1 MRRSLLPIITTMA
14 FALAPVDGAVAED
27 KPAPPSTK
35 PPPPGCTA
43 PEHRQFDF
51 WLGDWTVREPSG
63 KVVGEN
69 HLTSLH
75 KGCVL
80 YENWTGAGGFTGSS
94 LNIYD
99 AERRKWH
106 QTWTDISGGL
116 LRLDGEL
123 VDGKMVLAGASAPD
137 AQGTITLQRITWT
150 PLPDSRVRQHWEA
163 SYDAGKT
170 WTTAFDGYYTKM
182 K

>member
-1 MRRSLLPIITTMA
+1 MPCNARSLASLLA
-14 FALAPVDGAVAED
+14 FDPRAGRASAADE
-27 KPAPPSTK
+27 KPAPAPAQA
-35 PPPPGCTA
+35 PPGCTA

-51 WLGDWTVREPSG
+51 WLGEWTVRDPAG

-69 HLTSLH
+69 RIISLH

-80 YENWTGAGGFTGSS
+80 YESWTGAGGFTGSS

-106 QTWTDISGGL
+106 QTWVDVSGAL
-116 LRLDGEL
+116 LLLDGEFR
-123 VDGKMVLAGASAPD
+123 DGRMTLAGKSAPD
-137 AQGTITLQRITWT
+137 AKGIVTLQRITWT
-150 PLPDSRVRQHWEA
+150 PLSDGRVRQLWE
-163 SYDAGKT
+163 SSKDAGAT
-170 WTTAFDGYYTKM
+170 WTTAFDGYYTKA